1 MVESYKKIARQSLD
15 RYIECKATT
24 LGVSTNEIKNK
35 LSENYSFNE
44 IDSVCEELRS
54 YKRNISKLP
63 FNISNVDINRV
74 ALKEDK
80 STKRFTNPDD
90 DVDPSLINLLNN

>member
-1 MVESYKKIARQSLD
+1 MVESYKKIAKESLD
-15 RYIECKATT
+15 KYIECKATT
-24 LGVSTNEIKNK
+24 LGVNVNEIKNK
-35 LSENYSFNE
+35 LSEGYSFNE
-44 IDSVCEELRS
+44 IDSVCEQLRS

-63 FNISNVDINRV
+63 FDIGNVGINRV

-90 DVDPSLINLLNN
+90 DVDSSLINLLNN